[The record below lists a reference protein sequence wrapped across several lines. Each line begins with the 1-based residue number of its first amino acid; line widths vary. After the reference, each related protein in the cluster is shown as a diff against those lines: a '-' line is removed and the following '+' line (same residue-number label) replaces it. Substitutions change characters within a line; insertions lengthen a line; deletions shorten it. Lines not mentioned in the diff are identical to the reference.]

1 MSLAGGTWHGPN
13 IGDFALVEAWASPDA
28 KLRELDGK
36 GLDGA
41 VVSIAPKPLYFFELP
56 LAPQSAVATETNLGL
71 AEYCAV
77 HPDRLRWMAHVP
89 LGWPEAAAETLEEAV
104 GLGASGVQVGTSAAG
119 RRLDDPALDPF
130 WETVERLNVPVF
142 IHPGYELQI
151 QAFAD
156 WNLGAIIGLPL
167 ETTIALERL
176 VCAGHFDRYPSLR
189 VVGAHGGGFFPYNV
203 GRLRNYIRVRAGAAG
218 PARRALVLRRA
229 HQVRLPRLRRRL
241 HPVPGPEGRRGE
253 RHDRHRLLVLQ
264 RARRA
269 GGRPAGRHRRRR
281 GVPAWRPAATRRS
294 CSGSRPLR
302 RTPDGRPAATT
313 ATATSE
319 DGVGLAVWASGAGR
333 ASAAGAR
340 HDLQPQHLRR
350 AGAAPRG
357 TPARL
362 PV

>member
-1 MSLAGGTWHGPN
+1 VNIDIHNHAIPQRVFDLVERDPEYGVSLAGGTWHGPN

-56 LAPQSAVATETNLGL
+56 LAPQSAVAKETNLGL

-89 LGWPEAAAETLEEAV
+89 LGWPEASAEILDEAIA
-104 GLGASGVQVGTSAAG
+104 LGASGVQVGTSAAG
-119 RRLDDPALDPF
+119 RRLDDPALDPV

-176 VCAGHFDRYPSLR
+176 VCAGHLDRYPSLR

-203 GRLRNYIRVRAGAAG
+203 GRLRNYIRVRPALRDLPSEPWSYVGRIMFDSLVYDVDTLRFLVEKAGPENIMIGTDCSFSSAPIAPVDELRAAIADDEGFRLAAG
-218 PARRALVLRRA
+218 GNAAELFGFSL
-229 HQVRLPRLRRRL
+229 
-241 HPVPGPEGRRGE
+241 PVPG
-253 RHDRHRLLVLQ
+253 
-264 RARRA
+264 A
-269 GGRPAGRHRRRR
+269 
-281 GVPAWRPAATRRS
+281 
-294 CSGSRPLR
+294 
-302 RTPDGRPAATT
+302 
-313 ATATSE
+313 
-319 DGVGLAVWASGAGR
+319 
-333 ASAAGAR
+333 
-340 HDLQPQHLRR
+340 
-350 AGAAPRG
+350 
-357 TPARL
+357 
-362 PV
+362 

>member
-1 MSLAGGTWHGPN
+1 MNIDIHNHAIPQRVFDLVEREPEYGVSLAGGTWHGPN
-13 IGDFALVEAWASPDA
+13 IGDFSLVEAWASPDA

-89 LGWPEAAAETLEEAV
+89 LGWPEAAAAMLDEAV

-130 WETVERLNVPVF
+130 WEMVERLNVPVF

-203 GRLRNYIRVRAGAAG
+203 GRLRNYIRVRPALRDLPSEPWSYVGRIKFDSLVYDIDTLRFLVQKAGPENIMIGTDCSFSSAPIAPVDELRAAIADDEGFRLAAG
-218 PARRALVLRRA
+218 GNAAELFGFSL
-229 HQVRLPRLRRRL
+229 
-241 HPVPGPEGRRGE
+241 PVPG
-253 RHDRHRLLVLQ
+253 
-264 RARRA
+264 A
-269 GGRPAGRHRRRR
+269 
-281 GVPAWRPAATRRS
+281 
-294 CSGSRPLR
+294 
-302 RTPDGRPAATT
+302 
-313 ATATSE
+313 
-319 DGVGLAVWASGAGR
+319 
-333 ASAAGAR
+333 
-340 HDLQPQHLRR
+340 
-350 AGAAPRG
+350 
-357 TPARL
+357 
-362 PV
+362 

>member
-1 MSLAGGTWHGPN
+1 VNIDIHNHAIPQRVFDLVEREPEYGVSLAGGTWHGPN

-56 LAPQSAVATETNLGL
+56 LAPQSAVAKETNLGL

-89 LGWPEAAAETLEEAV
+89 LGWPEASAEILDEAIA
-104 GLGASGVQVGTSAAG
+104 LGASGVQVGTSAAG

-176 VCAGHFDRYPSLR
+176 VCAGHLDRYPSLR

-203 GRLRNYIRVRAGAAG
+203 GRLRNYIRVRPALRDLPSEPWSYVGRIMFDSLVYDVDTLRFLVQKAGPENIMIGTDCSFSSAPIAPVDELRAAIDDDEGFRLAAG
-218 PARRALVLRRA
+218 GNAAELFGFSR
-229 HQVRLPRLRRRL
+229 
-241 HPVPGPEGRRGE
+241 PVPG
-253 RHDRHRLLVLQ
+253 
-264 RARRA
+264 A
-269 GGRPAGRHRRRR
+269 
-281 GVPAWRPAATRRS
+281 
-294 CSGSRPLR
+294 
-302 RTPDGRPAATT
+302 
-313 ATATSE
+313 
-319 DGVGLAVWASGAGR
+319 
-333 ASAAGAR
+333 
-340 HDLQPQHLRR
+340 
-350 AGAAPRG
+350 
-357 TPARL
+357 
-362 PV
+362 

>member
-1 MSLAGGTWHGPN
+1 MNIDIHNHAIPQRVFDLVEREPEYGVSLAGGTWHGPN

-56 LAPQSAVATETNLGL
+56 LAPQSAVARETNLGL

-89 LGWPEAAAETLEEAV
+89 LGWPEAAAEMLDEAV
-104 GLGASGVQVGTSAAG
+104 ALGASGVQVGTSAAD
-119 RRLDDPALDPF
+119 RRLDNPALDPF

-151 QAFAD
+151 PAFAD

-203 GRLRNYIRVRAGAAG
+203 GRLRNYIRVRPALRDLPSEPWSYVGRIKFDCLVYDEDSIRFLVQKAGAENVMIGTDCSFSSA
-218 PARRALVLRRA
+218 PVAPVDDLRAA
-229 HQVRLPRLRRRL
+229 IDDDAEFRL
-241 HPVPGPEGRRGE
+241 
-253 RHDRHRLLVLQ
+253 
-264 RARRA
+264 AA
-269 GGRPAGRHRRRR
+269 GGN
-281 GVPAWRPAATRRS
+281 AAELFGFS
-294 CSGSRPLR
+294 S
-302 RTPDGRPAATT
+302 A
-313 ATATSE
+313 
-319 DGVGLAVWASGAGR
+319 
-333 ASAAGAR
+333 AAGA
-340 HDLQPQHLRR
+340 
-350 AGAAPRG
+350 
-357 TPARL
+357 
-362 PV
+362 

>member
-1 MSLAGGTWHGPN
+1 MNIDIHNHAIPQRVFDLVEREPEYGVSLAGGTWHGPN
-13 IGDFALVEAWASPDA
+13 IGDFALVEAWASPDG

-56 LAPQSAVATETNLGL
+56 LAPQSAVARETNLGL

-89 LGWPEAAAETLEEAV
+89 LGWPEAAAEILKRAH

-156 WNLGAIIGLPL
+156 CNLGAIIGLPL

-203 GRLRNYIRVRAGAAG
+203 GRLRNYIRVRQALKELPAIPGAC
-218 PARRALVLRRA
+218 V
-229 HQVRLPRLRRRL
+229 
-241 HPVPGPEGRRGE
+241 
-253 RHDRHRLLVLQ
+253 
-264 RARRA
+264 
-269 GGRPAGRHRRRR
+269 
-281 GVPAWRPAATRRS
+281 
-294 CSGSRPLR
+294 
-302 RTPDGRPAATT
+302 
-313 ATATSE
+313 
-319 DGVGLAVWASGAGR
+319 GR
-333 ASAAGAR
+333 ASSSTALVYDVDTLRFLVAKAGQR
-340 HDLQPQHLRR
+340 
-350 AGAAPRG
+350 
-357 TPARL
+357 TS
-362 PV
+362 

>member
-1 MSLAGGTWHGPN
+1 MNIDIHNHAIPQRVFDLVEREPEYGVSLAGGTWHGPN
-13 IGDFALVEAWASPDA
+13 IGDFALVEAWASPDG

-56 LAPQSAVATETNLGL
+56 LAPQSAVAKETNLGL

-89 LGWPEAAAETLEEAV
+89 LGWPEAAAAILEEAH

-203 GRLRNYIRVRAGAAG
+203 GRLRNYIRVRPALKDLPSEPWSYVGRIKFDSLVYDVDTLRFLVAKAGAENIMIGTDCSFSSAPIAPVDDLRAAIADDEEFRMAAG
-218 PARRALVLRRA
+218 GNAAELFGFSL
-229 HQVRLPRLRRRL
+229 
-241 HPVPGPEGRRGE
+241 PVPG
-253 RHDRHRLLVLQ
+253 
-264 RARRA
+264 A
-269 GGRPAGRHRRRR
+269 
-281 GVPAWRPAATRRS
+281 
-294 CSGSRPLR
+294 
-302 RTPDGRPAATT
+302 
-313 ATATSE
+313 
-319 DGVGLAVWASGAGR
+319 
-333 ASAAGAR
+333 
-340 HDLQPQHLRR
+340 
-350 AGAAPRG
+350 
-357 TPARL
+357 
-362 PV
+362 

>member
-1 MSLAGGTWHGPN
+1 MNIDIHNHAIPQRVFDLIEREPEYGVSLAGGTWHGPN

-56 LAPQSAVATETNLGL
+56 LAPQSAVAKETNLGL

-89 LGWPEAAAETLEEAV
+89 LGWPEASAEILDEAV
-104 GLGASGVQVGTSAAG
+104 ALGASGVQVGTSAAG

-176 VCAGHFDRYPSLR
+176 VCAGHLDRYPSLR

-203 GRLRNYIRVRAGAAG
+203 GRLRNYIRVRPALKDLPSDPWSYVGRIMFDSLVYDVDTLRFLVQKAGPENIMIGTDCSFSSAPIAPVDELRAAIDDDEGFRLAAG
-218 PARRALVLRRA
+218 GNAAELFGFSR
-229 HQVRLPRLRRRL
+229 
-241 HPVPGPEGRRGE
+241 PVPG
-253 RHDRHRLLVLQ
+253 
-264 RARRA
+264 A
-269 GGRPAGRHRRRR
+269 
-281 GVPAWRPAATRRS
+281 
-294 CSGSRPLR
+294 
-302 RTPDGRPAATT
+302 
-313 ATATSE
+313 
-319 DGVGLAVWASGAGR
+319 
-333 ASAAGAR
+333 
-340 HDLQPQHLRR
+340 
-350 AGAAPRG
+350 
-357 TPARL
+357 
-362 PV
+362 

>member
-1 MSLAGGTWHGPN
+1 MNIDIHNHAIPQRVFDLIEREPEYGVSLAGGTWHGPN

-56 LAPQSAVATETNLGL
+56 LAPQSAVAKETNLGL

-89 LGWPEAAAETLEEAV
+89 LGWPEASAEILDEAV
-104 GLGASGVQVGTSAAG
+104 ALGASGVQVGTSAAG

-176 VCAGHFDRYPSLR
+176 VCAGHLDRYPSLR

-203 GRLRNYIRVRAGAAG
+203 GRLRNYIRVRPALKDLPSDPWSYVGRIMFDSLVYDVDTLRFLVAKAGPENIMIGTDCSFSSAPIAPVDELRAAIDDDEGFRLAAG
-218 PARRALVLRRA
+218 GNAAELFGFSR
-229 HQVRLPRLRRRL
+229 
-241 HPVPGPEGRRGE
+241 PVPG
-253 RHDRHRLLVLQ
+253 
-264 RARRA
+264 A
-269 GGRPAGRHRRRR
+269 
-281 GVPAWRPAATRRS
+281 
-294 CSGSRPLR
+294 
-302 RTPDGRPAATT
+302 
-313 ATATSE
+313 
-319 DGVGLAVWASGAGR
+319 
-333 ASAAGAR
+333 
-340 HDLQPQHLRR
+340 
-350 AGAAPRG
+350 
-357 TPARL
+357 
-362 PV
+362 

>member
-1 MSLAGGTWHGPN
+1 MNIDIHNHAIPQRVFDLIEREPEYGVSLAGGTWHGPN

-56 LAPQSAVATETNLGL
+56 LAPQSAVAKETNLGL

-89 LGWPEAAAETLEEAV
+89 LGWPEASAEILDEAV
-104 GLGASGVQVGTSAAG
+104 ALGASGVQVGTSAAG

-176 VCAGHFDRYPSLR
+176 VCAGHLDRYPSLR

-203 GRLRNYIRVRAGAAG
+203 GRLRNYIRVRPALKDLPSDPWSYVGRIMFDSLVYDVDTLRFLVEKAGPENIMIGTDCSFSSAPIAPVDELRAAIDDDEGFRLAAG
-218 PARRALVLRRA
+218 GNAAELFGFSR
-229 HQVRLPRLRRRL
+229 
-241 HPVPGPEGRRGE
+241 PVPG
-253 RHDRHRLLVLQ
+253 
-264 RARRA
+264 A
-269 GGRPAGRHRRRR
+269 
-281 GVPAWRPAATRRS
+281 
-294 CSGSRPLR
+294 
-302 RTPDGRPAATT
+302 
-313 ATATSE
+313 
-319 DGVGLAVWASGAGR
+319 
-333 ASAAGAR
+333 
-340 HDLQPQHLRR
+340 
-350 AGAAPRG
+350 
-357 TPARL
+357 
-362 PV
+362 

>member
-1 MSLAGGTWHGPN
+1 VNIDIHNHAIPQRVFDLVEREPEYGVSLAGGTWHGPN

-56 LAPQSAVATETNLGL
+56 LAPQSAVARETNLGL

-89 LGWPEAAAETLEEAV
+89 LGWPEAAAEMLDEAV
-104 GLGASGVQVGTSAAG
+104 ALGASGVQVGTSAAD
-119 RRLDDPALDPF
+119 RRLDNPALDPF

-151 QAFAD
+151 PAFAD

-203 GRLRNYIRVRAGAAG
+203 GRLRNYIRVRPALRDLPSEPWSYVGRIKFDCLVYDEDSIRFLVQKAGAENVMIGTDCSFSSA
-218 PARRALVLRRA
+218 PVAPVDDLRAA
-229 HQVRLPRLRRRL
+229 IDDDAEFRL
-241 HPVPGPEGRRGE
+241 
-253 RHDRHRLLVLQ
+253 
-264 RARRA
+264 AA
-269 GGRPAGRHRRRR
+269 GGN
-281 GVPAWRPAATRRS
+281 AAELFGFS
-294 CSGSRPLR
+294 S
-302 RTPDGRPAATT
+302 A
-313 ATATSE
+313 
-319 DGVGLAVWASGAGR
+319 
-333 ASAAGAR
+333 AAGA
-340 HDLQPQHLRR
+340 
-350 AGAAPRG
+350 
-357 TPARL
+357 
-362 PV
+362 

>member
-1 MSLAGGTWHGPN
+1 MNIDIHNHAIPQRVFDLIEREPEYGVSLAGGTWHGPN

-56 LAPQSAVATETNLGL
+56 LAPQSAVAKETNLGL

-89 LGWPEAAAETLEEAV
+89 LGWPEASAEILDEAV

-176 VCAGHFDRYPSLR
+176 VCAGHLDRYPSLR

-203 GRLRNYIRVRAGAAG
+203 GRLRNYIRVRPALKDLPSDPWSYVGRIMFDSLVYDVDTLRFLVQKAG
-218 PARRALVLRRA
+218 PENIMIGTDCSFSSAPIAPVDELRAAIDDDEGFRLASGGNAAELFGFS
-229 HQVRLPRLRRRL
+229 HQV
-241 HPVPGPEGRRGE
+241 PG
-253 RHDRHRLLVLQ
+253 
-264 RARRA
+264 A
-269 GGRPAGRHRRRR
+269 
-281 GVPAWRPAATRRS
+281 
-294 CSGSRPLR
+294 
-302 RTPDGRPAATT
+302 
-313 ATATSE
+313 
-319 DGVGLAVWASGAGR
+319 
-333 ASAAGAR
+333 
-340 HDLQPQHLRR
+340 
-350 AGAAPRG
+350 
-357 TPARL
+357 
-362 PV
+362 

>member
-1 MSLAGGTWHGPN
+1 VNIDIHNHAIPQRVFDLVEREPEYGVSLAGGTWHGPN

-56 LAPQSAVATETNLGL
+56 LAPQSAVAKETNLGL

-89 LGWPEAAAETLEEAV
+89 LGWPEASAEILDEAV
-104 GLGASGVQVGTSAAG
+104 ALGASGVQVGTSAAG

-176 VCAGHFDRYPSLR
+176 VCAGHLDRYPSLR

-203 GRLRNYIRVRAGAAG
+203 GRLRNYIRVRPALKDLPSEPWSYVGRIMFDSLVYDVDTLRFLVEKAGPENIMIGTDCSFSSAPIAPVDELRAAIDDDEGFRLAAG
-218 PARRALVLRRA
+218 GNAAELFGFSR
-229 HQVRLPRLRRRL
+229 
-241 HPVPGPEGRRGE
+241 PVPG
-253 RHDRHRLLVLQ
+253 
-264 RARRA
+264 A
-269 GGRPAGRHRRRR
+269 
-281 GVPAWRPAATRRS
+281 
-294 CSGSRPLR
+294 
-302 RTPDGRPAATT
+302 
-313 ATATSE
+313 
-319 DGVGLAVWASGAGR
+319 
-333 ASAAGAR
+333 
-340 HDLQPQHLRR
+340 
-350 AGAAPRG
+350 
-357 TPARL
+357 
-362 PV
+362 

>member
-1 MSLAGGTWHGPN
+1 MNIDIHNHAIPQRVFDLIEREPEYGVSLAGGTWHGPN

-56 LAPQSAVATETNLGL
+56 LAPQSAVAKETNLGL

-89 LGWPEAAAETLEEAV
+89 LGWPEASAEILDEAV

-176 VCAGHFDRYPSLR
+176 VCAGHLDRYPSLR

-203 GRLRNYIRVRAGAAG
+203 GRLRNYIRVRPALKDLPSDPWSYVGRIMFDSLVYDVDTLRFLVQKAGPENIMIGTDCSFSSAPIAPVDELRAAIDDDEGFRLAAG
-218 PARRALVLRRA
+218 GNAAELFGFSR
-229 HQVRLPRLRRRL
+229 
-241 HPVPGPEGRRGE
+241 PVPG
-253 RHDRHRLLVLQ
+253 
-264 RARRA
+264 A
-269 GGRPAGRHRRRR
+269 
-281 GVPAWRPAATRRS
+281 
-294 CSGSRPLR
+294 
-302 RTPDGRPAATT
+302 
-313 ATATSE
+313 
-319 DGVGLAVWASGAGR
+319 
-333 ASAAGAR
+333 
-340 HDLQPQHLRR
+340 
-350 AGAAPRG
+350 
-357 TPARL
+357 
-362 PV
+362 

>member
-1 MSLAGGTWHGPN
+1 MNIDIHNHAIPQRVFDLIEREPEYGVSLAGGTWHGPN

-56 LAPQSAVATETNLGL
+56 LAPQSAVAKETNLGL

-89 LGWPEAAAETLEEAV
+89 LGWPEASAEILDEAV
-104 GLGASGVQVGTSAAG
+104 ALGASGVQVGTSAAS

-176 VCAGHFDRYPSLR
+176 VCAGHLDRYPSLR

-203 GRLRNYIRVRAGAAG
+203 GRLRNYIRVRQALKDLPSDPWSYVGRIMFDSLVYDVDTLRFLVEKAGPENIMIGTDCSFSSAPIAPVDELRAAIDDDEGFRLAAG
-218 PARRALVLRRA
+218 GNAAELFGFSR
-229 HQVRLPRLRRRL
+229 
-241 HPVPGPEGRRGE
+241 PVPG
-253 RHDRHRLLVLQ
+253 
-264 RARRA
+264 A
-269 GGRPAGRHRRRR
+269 
-281 GVPAWRPAATRRS
+281 
-294 CSGSRPLR
+294 
-302 RTPDGRPAATT
+302 
-313 ATATSE
+313 
-319 DGVGLAVWASGAGR
+319 
-333 ASAAGAR
+333 
-340 HDLQPQHLRR
+340 
-350 AGAAPRG
+350 
-357 TPARL
+357 
-362 PV
+362 

>member
-1 MSLAGGTWHGPN
+1 MNIDIHNHAIPQRVFDLVEREPEYGVSLAGGTWHGPN

-89 LGWPEAAAETLEEAV
+89 LGWPEAAAETLEETV

-151 QAFAD
+151 PAFAD

-203 GRLRNYIRVRAGAAG
+203 GRLRNYIRVRPALRDLPAEPWSYVGRIKFDCLVYDVDSIRFLVQKAGAENVMIGTDCSFSSA
-218 PARRALVLRRA
+218 PVAPVDDLRAAIDDDAEFQLA
-229 HQVRLPRLRRRL
+229 
-241 HPVPGPEGRRGE
+241 
-253 RHDRHRLLVLQ
+253 
-264 RARRA
+264 A
-269 GGRPAGRHRRRR
+269 GGN
-281 GVPAWRPAATRRS
+281 AAELFGFS
-294 CSGSRPLR
+294 P
-302 RTPDGRPAATT
+302 
-313 ATATSE
+313 
-319 DGVGLAVWASGAGR
+319 
-333 ASAAGAR
+333 SAAG
-340 HDLQPQHLRR
+340 D
-350 AGAAPRG
+350 
-357 TPARL
+357 
-362 PV
+362 

>member
-1 MSLAGGTWHGPN
+1 MNIDIHNHAIPQRVFDLIEREPEYGVSLAGGTWHGPN

-56 LAPQSAVATETNLGL
+56 LAPQSAVAKETNLGL

-89 LGWPEAAAETLEEAV
+89 LGWPEASAEILDEAV
-104 GLGASGVQVGTSAAG
+104 ALGASGVQVGTSAAG

-167 ETTIALERL
+167 EATIALERL
-176 VCAGHFDRYPSLR
+176 VCAGPLDRYPSLR

-203 GRLRNYIRVRAGAAG
+203 GRLRNYIRVREALRELPADPWSYVGQIKFDSLLYDVDTLRFLVQKAGAENIMIGTDCSFSSA
-218 PARRALVLRRA
+218 PVAPVDELRAAIADDEEFRMA
-229 HQVRLPRLRRRL
+229 
-241 HPVPGPEGRRGE
+241 
-253 RHDRHRLLVLQ
+253 
-264 RARRA
+264 A
-269 GGRPAGRHRRRR
+269 GGNAAEMFGFVAAR
-281 GVPAWRPAATRRS
+281 GA
-294 CSGSRPLR
+294 
-302 RTPDGRPAATT
+302 
-313 ATATSE
+313 
-319 DGVGLAVWASGAGR
+319 
-333 ASAAGAR
+333 
-340 HDLQPQHLRR
+340 
-350 AGAAPRG
+350 
-357 TPARL
+357 
-362 PV
+362 

>member
-1 MSLAGGTWHGPN
+1 MNIDIHNHAIPQRVFDLIEREPEYGVSLAGGTWHGPN

-56 LAPQSAVATETNLGL
+56 LAPQSAVAKETNLGL

-89 LGWPEAAAETLEEAV
+89 LGWPEASAEILDEAV
-104 GLGASGVQVGTSAAG
+104 ALGASGVQVGTSAAG
-119 RRLDDPALDPF
+119 RRLDDPALNPF

-176 VCAGHFDRYPSLR
+176 VCAGHLDRYPSLR

-203 GRLRNYIRVRAGAAG
+203 GRLRNYIRVRPALRDLPSEPWSYVGRIMFDSLVYDVDTLRFLVAKAGPENIMIGTDCSFSSAPVAPVDELRAAIDDDEGFRLAAG
-218 PARRALVLRRA
+218 
-229 HQVRLPRLRRRL
+229 
-241 HPVPGPEGRRGE
+241 GN
-253 RHDRHRLLVLQ
+253 
-264 RARRA
+264 
-269 GGRPAGRHRRRR
+269 
-281 GVPAWRPAATRRS
+281 AAELF
-294 CSGSRPLR
+294 GFSRP
-302 RTPDGRPAATT
+302 
-313 ATATSE
+313 
-319 DGVGLAVWASGAGR
+319 ASGA
-333 ASAAGAR
+333 
-340 HDLQPQHLRR
+340 
-350 AGAAPRG
+350 
-357 TPARL
+357 
-362 PV
+362 

>member
-1 MSLAGGTWHGPN
+1 MNIDIHNHAIPQRVFDLIEREPEYGVSLAGGTWHGPN

-56 LAPQSAVATETNLGL
+56 LAPQSAVAKETNLGL

-89 LGWPEAAAETLEEAV
+89 LGWPEASAEILDEAV
-104 GLGASGVQVGTSAAG
+104 ALGASGVQVGTSAAG

-176 VCAGHFDRYPSLR
+176 VCAGHLDRYPSLR
-189 VVGAHGGGFFPYNV
+189 VIGAHGGGFFPYNV
-203 GRLRNYIRVRAGAAG
+203 GRLRNYIRVRPALKDLPSDPWSYVGRIMFDSLVYDVDTLRFLVEKAGPENIMIGTDCSFSSAPIAPVDELRAAIDDDEGFRLAAG
-218 PARRALVLRRA
+218 GNAAELFGFSR
-229 HQVRLPRLRRRL
+229 
-241 HPVPGPEGRRGE
+241 PVPG
-253 RHDRHRLLVLQ
+253 
-264 RARRA
+264 A
-269 GGRPAGRHRRRR
+269 
-281 GVPAWRPAATRRS
+281 
-294 CSGSRPLR
+294 
-302 RTPDGRPAATT
+302 
-313 ATATSE
+313 
-319 DGVGLAVWASGAGR
+319 
-333 ASAAGAR
+333 
-340 HDLQPQHLRR
+340 
-350 AGAAPRG
+350 
-357 TPARL
+357 
-362 PV
+362 

>member
-1 MSLAGGTWHGPN
+1 MNIDIHNHAIPQRVFDLIEREPEYGVSLAGGTWHGPN

-56 LAPQSAVATETNLGL
+56 LAPQSAVAKETNLGL

-89 LGWPEAAAETLEEAV
+89 LGWPEASAEILDEAV
-104 GLGASGVQVGTSAAG
+104 ALGASGVQVGTSAAS

-176 VCAGHFDRYPSLR
+176 VCAGHLDRYPSLR
-189 VVGAHGGGFFPYNV
+189 VIGAHGGGFFPYNV
-203 GRLRNYIRVRAGAAG
+203 GRLRNYIRVR
-218 PARRALVLRRA
+218 
-229 HQVRLPRLRRRL
+229 
-241 HPVPGPEGRRGE
+241 
-253 RHDRHRLLVLQ
+253 
-264 RARRA
+264 
-269 GGRPAGRHRRRR
+269 RP
-281 GVPAWRPAATRRS
+281 
-294 CSGSRPLR
+294 
-302 RTPDGRPAATT
+302 
-313 ATATSE
+313 
-319 DGVGLAVWASGAGR
+319 
-333 ASAAGAR
+333 
-340 HDLQPQHLRR
+340 
-350 AGAAPRG
+350 
-357 TPARL
+357 
-362 PV
+362 

>member
-1 MSLAGGTWHGPN
+1 MNIDIHNHAIPQRVFDLVEREPEYGVSLDGGIWHGPN
-13 IGDFALVEAWASPDA
+13 IGDFKLVEAWASPDA

-56 LAPQSAVATETNLGL
+56 LAPQSAVAKETNLGL

-89 LGWPEAAAETLEEAV
+89 LGWPEAAAEMLDEAV
-104 GLGASGVQVGTSAAG
+104 ALGASGVQVGTSAAG

-176 VCAGHFDRYPSLR
+176 VCAGHLDRYPNLR

-203 GRLRNYIRVRAGAAG
+203 GRLRNYIRVRPALKDLPSEPWSYVGRIMFDSLVYDVDTLRFLVEKAGPENIMIGTDCSFSSAPIAPVDELRAAIADDEGFRLAAG
-218 PARRALVLRRA
+218 GNAAELFGFPLS
-229 HQVRLPRLRRRL
+229 
-241 HPVPGPEGRRGE
+241 VPG
-253 RHDRHRLLVLQ
+253 
-264 RARRA
+264 A
-269 GGRPAGRHRRRR
+269 
-281 GVPAWRPAATRRS
+281 
-294 CSGSRPLR
+294 
-302 RTPDGRPAATT
+302 
-313 ATATSE
+313 
-319 DGVGLAVWASGAGR
+319 
-333 ASAAGAR
+333 
-340 HDLQPQHLRR
+340 
-350 AGAAPRG
+350 
-357 TPARL
+357 
-362 PV
+362 

>member
-1 MSLAGGTWHGPN
+1 MNIDIHNHAIPQRVFDLVEREPEYGVSLAGGTWHGPN

-56 LAPQSAVATETNLGL
+56 LAPQSAVAKETNLGL

-89 LGWPEAAAETLEEAV
+89 LGWPEASAEILDEAIA
-104 GLGASGVQVGTSAAG
+104 LGASGVQVGTSAAG

-176 VCAGHFDRYPSLR
+176 VCAGHLDRYPSLR

-203 GRLRNYIRVRAGAAG
+203 GRLRNYIRVRPALRDLPSEPWSYVGRIMFDSLVYDVDTLRFLVEKAGPENIMIGTDCSFSSAPIAPVDELRAAIDDDEGFRLAAG
-218 PARRALVLRRA
+218 GNAAELFGFSR
-229 HQVRLPRLRRRL
+229 
-241 HPVPGPEGRRGE
+241 PVPG
-253 RHDRHRLLVLQ
+253 
-264 RARRA
+264 A
-269 GGRPAGRHRRRR
+269 
-281 GVPAWRPAATRRS
+281 
-294 CSGSRPLR
+294 
-302 RTPDGRPAATT
+302 
-313 ATATSE
+313 
-319 DGVGLAVWASGAGR
+319 
-333 ASAAGAR
+333 
-340 HDLQPQHLRR
+340 
-350 AGAAPRG
+350 
-357 TPARL
+357 
-362 PV
+362 

>member
-1 MSLAGGTWHGPN
+1 MNIDIHNHAIPQRVFDLIEREPEYGVSLAGGTWHGPN

-56 LAPQSAVATETNLGL
+56 LAPQSAVAKETNLGL

-89 LGWPEAAAETLEEAV
+89 LGWPEASAEILDEAV
-104 GLGASGVQVGTSAAG
+104 ALGASGVQVGTSAAG

-176 VCAGHFDRYPSLR
+176 VCAGHLDRYPSLR
-189 VVGAHGGGFFPYNV
+189 VIGAHGGGFFPYNV
-203 GRLRNYIRVRAGAAG
+203 GRLRNYIRVRPALKDLPSDPWSYVGRIMFDSLVYDVDTLRFLVQKAGPENIMIGTDCSFSSAPVAPVDELRAAIDDDEGFRLAAG
-218 PARRALVLRRA
+218 GNAAELFGFSR
-229 HQVRLPRLRRRL
+229 
-241 HPVPGPEGRRGE
+241 PVPG
-253 RHDRHRLLVLQ
+253 
-264 RARRA
+264 A
-269 GGRPAGRHRRRR
+269 
-281 GVPAWRPAATRRS
+281 
-294 CSGSRPLR
+294 
-302 RTPDGRPAATT
+302 
-313 ATATSE
+313 
-319 DGVGLAVWASGAGR
+319 
-333 ASAAGAR
+333 
-340 HDLQPQHLRR
+340 
-350 AGAAPRG
+350 
-357 TPARL
+357 
-362 PV
+362 

>member
-1 MSLAGGTWHGPN
+1 MNIDIHNHAIPQRVFDLIEREPEYGVSLAGGTWHGPN

-56 LAPQSAVATETNLGL
+56 LAPQSAVAKETNLGL

-89 LGWPEAAAETLEEAV
+89 LGWPEASAEILDEAV
-104 GLGASGVQVGTSAAG
+104 ALGASGVQVGTSAAC

-176 VCAGHFDRYPSLR
+176 VCAGHLDRYPSLR
-189 VVGAHGGGFFPYNV
+189 VIGAHGGGFFPYNV
-203 GRLRNYIRVRAGAAG
+203 GRLRNYIRVRPALKDLPSDPWSYVGRIMFDSLVYDVDTLRFLVQKAGPENIMIGTDCSFSSAPVAPVDELRAAIDDDEGFRLAAG
-218 PARRALVLRRA
+218 GNAAELFGFSR
-229 HQVRLPRLRRRL
+229 
-241 HPVPGPEGRRGE
+241 PVPG
-253 RHDRHRLLVLQ
+253 
-264 RARRA
+264 A
-269 GGRPAGRHRRRR
+269 
-281 GVPAWRPAATRRS
+281 
-294 CSGSRPLR
+294 
-302 RTPDGRPAATT
+302 
-313 ATATSE
+313 
-319 DGVGLAVWASGAGR
+319 
-333 ASAAGAR
+333 
-340 HDLQPQHLRR
+340 
-350 AGAAPRG
+350 
-357 TPARL
+357 
-362 PV
+362 

>member
-1 MSLAGGTWHGPN
+1 MNIDIHNHAIPQRVFDLVEREPEYGVSLAGGTWHGPN

-56 LAPQSAVATETNLGL
+56 LAPQSAVAKETNLGL

-89 LGWPEAAAETLEEAV
+89 LGWPEASAEILDEAIA
-104 GLGASGVQVGTSAAG
+104 LGASGVQVGTSAAC

-176 VCAGHFDRYPSLR
+176 VCAGHLDRYPSLR

-203 GRLRNYIRVRAGAAG
+203 GRLRNYIRVRPGSPGSAQ
-218 PARRALVLRRA
+218 RALVLRRA
-229 HQVRLPRLRRRL
+229 HHVRQPRLRRR
-241 HPVPGPEGRRGE
+241 HPAVPGREGRPGE
-253 RHDRHRLLVLQ
+253 HHDRHRLFLLK
-264 RARRA
+264 RAHRAGRRA
-269 GGRPAGRHRRRR
+269 ACRHRR
-281 GVPAWRPAATRRS
+281 
-294 CSGSRPLR
+294 
-302 RTPDGRPAATT
+302 
-313 ATATSE
+313 
-319 DGVGLAVWASGAGR
+319 
-333 ASAAGAR
+333 
-340 HDLQPQHLRR
+340 
-350 AGAAPRG
+350 
-357 TPARL
+357 
-362 PV
+362 

>member
-1 MSLAGGTWHGPN
+1 VNIDIHNHAIPQRVFDLIEREPEYGVSLAGGTWHGPN

-56 LAPQSAVATETNLGL
+56 LAPQSAVAKETNLGL

-89 LGWPEAAAETLEEAV
+89 LGWPEASAEILDEAV
-104 GLGASGVQVGTSAAG
+104 ALGASGVQVGTSAAG
-119 RRLDDPALDPF
+119 RRLDDPALNPF

-176 VCAGHFDRYPSLR
+176 VCAGHLDRYPSLR

-203 GRLRNYIRVRAGAAG
+203 GRLRNYIRVRPALRDLPSEPWSYVGRIMFDSLVYDVDTLRFLVAKAGPENIMIGTDCSFSSAPVAPVDELRAAIDDDEGFRLAAG
-218 PARRALVLRRA
+218 
-229 HQVRLPRLRRRL
+229 
-241 HPVPGPEGRRGE
+241 GN
-253 RHDRHRLLVLQ
+253 
-264 RARRA
+264 
-269 GGRPAGRHRRRR
+269 
-281 GVPAWRPAATRRS
+281 AAELF
-294 CSGSRPLR
+294 GFSRP
-302 RTPDGRPAATT
+302 
-313 ATATSE
+313 
-319 DGVGLAVWASGAGR
+319 ASGA
-333 ASAAGAR
+333 
-340 HDLQPQHLRR
+340 
-350 AGAAPRG
+350 
-357 TPARL
+357 
-362 PV
+362 

>member
-1 MSLAGGTWHGPN
+1 VNIDIHNHAIPQRVFDLVERDPEYGVSLAGGTWHGPN

-28 KLRELDGK
+28 KLRDLDGK

-56 LAPQSAVATETNLGL
+56 LAPQSAVAKETNLGL

-89 LGWPEAAAETLEEAV
+89 LGWPEASADILDEAV

-176 VCAGHFDRYPSLR
+176 VCAGHLDRYPSLR

-203 GRLRNYIRVRAGAAG
+203 GRLRNYIRVRPALKDLPSDPWSYVGRIMFDSLVYDVDTLRFLVAKAGPENIMIGTDCSFSSAPIAPVDELRAAIDDDEGFRLAAG
-218 PARRALVLRRA
+218 GNAAELFGFSR
-229 HQVRLPRLRRRL
+229 
-241 HPVPGPEGRRGE
+241 PVPG
-253 RHDRHRLLVLQ
+253 
-264 RARRA
+264 A
-269 GGRPAGRHRRRR
+269 
-281 GVPAWRPAATRRS
+281 
-294 CSGSRPLR
+294 
-302 RTPDGRPAATT
+302 
-313 ATATSE
+313 
-319 DGVGLAVWASGAGR
+319 
-333 ASAAGAR
+333 
-340 HDLQPQHLRR
+340 
-350 AGAAPRG
+350 
-357 TPARL
+357 
-362 PV
+362 